1 MIDVLLEGI
10 EKRYPG
16 SDLPAVRDV
25 SLKVEKGELVCL
37 LGPSG
42 CGKTTTLKIIAG
54 LLEPDRGRVCFDGE
68 EVTAIPAEDRE
79 AVMVFQSHLLFPFL
93 TVAENVGFGLKM
105 QGMEK
110 DEIHRRVTPM
120 LQRMQLAGYE
130 NRRPSQLSGG
140 QKQRVALARALILE
154 PKVLLLDEPLS
165 NLDASLRDEMRELIL
180 SIKEELDL
188 TIIFVTHDQEE
199 AVLLAD
205 RIAVMFD
212 GELQQYGASDELYQR
227 PASLAIARFFGNNNA
242 LPGRVTGRQVTT
254 EAGPF
259 CLAGAGGEFA
269 EGEAVTLLV
278 RPEEITLIPEGRG
291 ETGEEPGTDAVQ
303 PADAGRW
310 SHGAGKSCE
319 GARVVP
325 VRILRHVYMGT
336 HRRYIIELAG
346 RHWNVADRS
355 RSAPLEEGSRAFAR
369 IPADASWVVRE

>member
-1 MIDVLLEGI
+1 MIEVVLEGI

-16 SDLPAVRDV
+16 SQLPAVKDV

-54 LLEPDRGRVCFDGE
+54 LLEPEKGSVCFDGE
-68 EVTAIPAEDRE
+68 DVTAIPAEHRE

-93 TVAENVGFGLKM
+93 GVAENVGFGLKM
-105 QGMEK
+105 QGMGKE
-110 DEIHRRVTPM
+110 EICRRVTPM
-120 LQRMQLAGYE
+120 LERMQLAGYE
-130 NRRPSQLSGG
+130 DRRPSQLSGG
-140 QKQRVALARALILE
+140 QRQRVALARALVLG

-227 PASLAIARFFGNNNA
+227 PASLAIARFFGNNNTLA
-242 LPGRVTGRQVTT
+242 GRISGRQVVT
-254 EAGPF
+254 EAGRF
-259 CLAGAGGEFA
+259 CLGGGKNGFA
-269 EGEAVTLLV
+269 ESEEVTLLV
-278 RPEEITLIPEGRG
+278 RPEEITLLPEGAG
-291 ETGEEPGTDAVQ
+291 EG
-303 PADAGRW
+303 
-310 SHGAGKSCE
+310 GAEE
-319 GARVVP
+319 GATLVP
-325 VRILRHVYMGT
+325 VKVFRHVYMGT

-346 RHWNVADRS
+346 RRWNVVDRS
-355 RSAPLEEGSRAFAR
+355 RATPLEEGARAVAR
-369 IPADASWVVRE
+369 IPADATWVLRE